1 MSAYKYFFIKS
12 NTNEFIPI
20 GEFSRNTE
28 VYRYCCAPY
37 EKIKPL
43 TNDSLNQIVCDIESG
58 MEFVKRGIQ
67 ADKNKQALV
76 VKMNNSVSEK
86 MEMLHEIDSSIDE
99 NINHLEE
106 LKLAIN
112 YFTFLINIVDC
123 IKFDDNYDI
132 NNYIYVGEE
141 IPEPT
146 VDDIEMS
153 KE

>member
-1 MSAYKYFFIKS
+1 MSACKYFFIKS
-12 NTNEFIPI
+12 NTNEFLPI
-20 GEFSRNTE
+20 GEFNRGTE
-28 VYRYCCAPY
+28 VYRHCCAPY

-146 VDDIEMS
+146 VDDIERS

>member
-28 VYRYCCAPY
+28 VYRYCRAPY

-43 TNDSLNQIVCDIESG
+43 TIDNLNQIICDVEQGIEC
-58 MEFVKRGIQ
+58 VKRGIQ
-67 ADKNKQALV
+67 ANKDGRELV
-76 VKMNNSVSEK
+76 AKMNNSINEK
-86 MEMLHEIDSSIDE
+86 MEILCELERSIDE
-99 NINHLEE
+99 NMNYLDE
-106 LKLAIN
+106 LKWALN
-112 YFTFLINIVDC
+112 YFAFLINIIDC
-123 IKFDDNYDI
+123 VKYNSNYDI

-146 VDDIEMS
+146 VDDIERS
-153 KE
+153 KV

>member
-1 MSAYKYFFIKS
+1 MSAYKYFFIKP
-12 NTNEFIPI
+12 NTNQFIPI
-20 GEFSRNTE
+20 AEFSRNGE

-141 IPEPT
+141 IPNPT
-146 VDDIEMS
+146 VNDIKMS

>member
-1 MSAYKYFFIKS
+1 MSACKYFFIKS
-12 NTNEFIPI
+12 NTNEFLPI
-20 GEFSRNTE
+20 GEFNRSTE

-43 TNDSLNQIVCDIESG
+43 TNDSLNQIICDIESS

-146 VDDIEMS
+146 VDDIERS

>member
-43 TNDSLNQIVCDIESG
+43 TIDNLNQIICNIERRI
-58 MEFVKRGIQ
+58 ECVKRGIQ

-146 VDDIEMS
+146 VDDIERS
-153 KE
+153 KV